1 MHNLKSEVRK
11 AIDSLI
17 QHRCWE
23 GLVLK
28 IKEQELKTK
37 VVQRFPG
44 RGGGLRGGEG
54 HADCPRHG
62 FLTICNCRMEMILI
76 V

>member
-28 IKEQELKTK
+28 IKEQELKTR
-37 VVQRFPG
+37 VA
-44 RGGGLRGGEG
+44 RGSQGGAGASVEVRAMRIARGM
-54 HADCPRHG
+54 G
-62 FLTICNCRMEMILI
+62 F
-76 V
+76 